1 MAFWYI
7 NSDRKTFK
15 VLNKKCKNHEK
26 KTINE
31 IHFKIDHHLGRHVF
45 PIR

>member
-15 VLNKKCKNHEK
+15 VLNEKCKNHRK
-26 KTINE
+26 NKID
-31 IHFKIDHHLGRHVF
+31 FKIDHHLGRHVF